1 MSKGESDWL
10 LLPSSPKGEIVG
22 IMTKV
27 LSLMATYSGDGSLY
41 NRTVAEID
49 DQLSNIGENKEVRRY
64 TLHKVR
70 TRRPVLHKVRTYPQE
85 THSLGAYPS
94 AHIPRQLSA
103 HTWGFLM
110 VFSQQ
115 YWVIMVLIRGIDY
128 FIIII
133 EPHDP

>member
-1 MSKGESDWL
+1 MA
-10 LLPSSPKGEIVG
+10 
-22 IMTKV
+22 KV

-41 NRTVAEID
+41 NRTVAELVYNRTVAEID
-49 DQLSNIGENKEVRRY
+49 DQLSNIGENKRY
-64 TLHKVR
+64 AGTPYIKCVHAGQCYIKCVHTRSYPVHGVR
-70 TRRPVLHKVRTYPQE
+70 T
-85 THSLGAYPS
+85 PS

-103 HTWGFLM
+103 HPWGFSV

-115 YWVIMVLIRGIDY
+115 YWVIMVLVRGIDY